1 MREKWPQGAR
11 PCPRCDGTLWE
22 PAGEV
27 TFNNISY
34 PVVNK
39 CGLCLSRGYVMSGL
53 PERTVPRHGVGAL
66 IQQML
71 QKLKGETPETPAA
84 APTEGDF

>member
-22 PAGEV
+22 PAGEEM
-27 TFNNISY
+27 FNGIKY
-34 PVVNK
+34 PVVDK

-53 PERTVPRHGVGAL
+53 PERIVPRHQVGGIVQKMLRAL
-66 IQQML
+66 S
-71 QKLKGETPETPAA
+71 GDVSEPVAA
-84 APTEGDF
+84 ATTESDF

>member
-27 TFNNISY
+27 TFNNITY
-34 PVVNK
+34 PVVDK

-53 PERTVPRHGVGAL
+53 PERTVPRHEVGGIIQRMLRAL
-66 IQQML
+66 N
-71 QKLKGETPETPAA
+71 GEAPEPSAA
-84 APTEGDF
+84 ATTEGAF